1 MRVSVSGPLGS
12 VYWRALSNQLHVP
25 HQLTFFSAIS
35 STAPE
40 RGLRPLRAARVRCSK
55 VPNLRVERGLEVSSQ
70 PVGPPIPGP
79 PRPATASA
87 AACAV

>member
-1 MRVSVSGPLGS
+1 
-12 VYWRALSNQLHVP
+12 
-25 HQLTFFSAIS
+25 
-35 STAPE
+35 
-40 RGLRPLRAARVRCSK
+40 